1 MGLRAMAWAFLTAR
15 PSTERFVLVALAEHA
30 DEDGVCWPGV
40 SRLTE
45 RTGYNRVT
53 VQRALARLEV
63 DGLLSRQERCVP
75 GGRQTSNL
83 YVLDLGW
90 QPPAVKAKYRAGGP
104 ENGGERSADFS
115 AGGAAVG
122 LDSASENDA
131 NGPGSGGVDGQA
143 DVRAG
148 GPADAGALKKAAGG
162 LHSAA
167 PPAVSACSQSSG
179 GGLHSA
185 APGGCTAQPL
195 ELSLEPSKEPPCP
208 NLRSDG
214 GFQDSKP
221 AGKVADP
228 EDLRLAGWMFSL
240 VLGLHPEHRQPNWPK
255 WSEQIR
261 LMRERDKREH
271 REIAELFRWANRHAF
286 WQANILSPAKLR
298 ERWDQLVIRRK
309 ADEAL
314 PGTVAARAPV
324 IDRRCAFV
332 EHSLRCTCA
341 GVTSTGNHPS
351 SPWYC
356 APHLERVEQGDTG
369 DAVPRKREAFTEVR
383 A

>member
-90 QPPAVKAKYRAGGP
+90 QPPAVKAERSGVGP
-104 ENGGERSADFS
+104 ENGGERSADFL

-122 LDSASENDA
+122 LQSAAENGA
-131 NGPGSGGVDGQA
+131 NGLGSGGVDGQA
-143 DVRAG
+143 DAG
-148 GPADAGALKKAAGG
+148 VLKKAAGG

-214 GFQDSKP
+214 GFRDSKP

-228 EDLRLAGWMFSL
+228 EDLRLAQWMFSL
-240 VLGLHPEHRQPNWPK
+240 VLGLHPKHRQPNFPK
-255 WSEQIR
+255 WCEQIR

-286 WQANILSPAKLR
+286 WQSNILSPAKLR

-309 ADEAL
+309 ADDAL
-314 PGTVAARAPV
+314 PGTAAAKAPV
-324 IDRRCAFV
+324 IDRQCAFWERGV
-332 EHSLRCTCA
+332 RCTCA

-356 APHLERVEQGDTG
+356 APHLERVEQGDVG
-369 DAVPRKREAFTEVR
+369 DAVAGKRAGFEV
-383 A
+383 AMA